1 MVFLDTNV
9 LVYAIDLRDAPRGRH
24 APRHERRAC
33 DRGGVWQL
41 MGLVLAR
48 AEEADMPGF
57 VPRSRGRCEYR
68 SAP

>member
-33 DRGGVWQL
+33 DRGRVEL
-41 MGLVLAR
+41 MQALSSTFRLTSEGCYHIF
-48 AEEADMPGF
+48 P
-57 VPRSRGRCEYR
+57 
-68 SAP
+68 